1 MRKAILFDQDGTLLD
16 SAPGIKRCANFT
28 LEKLGYPL
36 IPYKELDF
44 FIGPPL
50 KECFRLAGVKDEDL
64 EEAIRIFRGEYESK
78 GGFEAYVYPDVE
90 KTLQEL
96 KSRGHRLFVCT
107 CKIQTTS
114 GPILS
119 KFGLRSYFDGIYGVS
134 RDGSVSTKSQVI
146 KVCLRNESLGIEA
159 IMVGDTE
166 LDVFGAK
173 ENGIPCLAA
182 DYGYGDKKKLREA
195 GPIGHLARFSD
206 LLNCFD

>member
-50 KECFRLAGVKDEDL
+50 KECFRLSGVKDEDL

-78 GGFEAYVYPDVE
+78 GG
-90 KTLQEL
+90 
-96 KSRGHRLFVCT
+96 FVCT

-146 KVCLRNESLGIEA
+146 KACLRNESLGIEA

-166 LDVFGAK
+166 LDVLGAK

-195 GPIGHLARFSD
+195 GPIGHLARFPD